1 MPKVKSNLK
10 PGTHWQDVHF
20 HSHVMMDAL
29 AKHLLGCAPFGMTD
43 IGEVMEIYCQLT
55 DSSEESW
62 IDKWSGLAKR
72 LQEQAGEKEQKGYL
86 ISAAELYLRASTY
99 WRTSLICFN
108 QPKDERIEKY
118 AGIAAKCYEDYLRI
132 SGYPGVA
139 IDIPYEDA
147 TLPGHFYQSPTAKD
161 KAPVVILVP
170 GRDTWAEDTRW
181 LYDGLLK
188 RGIHCL
194 CFDGPGQGVP
204 LRVNHMPF
212 RPDFENVMT
221 PVINYALGQFDCI
234 DENRIGAIGF
244 SFGAFL
250 LPRACAYE
258 KRIKVCITDT
268 GNIAWG
274 THFAGIFDKVMKLP
288 AMVRP
293 KMVYSLMDDYAW
305 KHGVQRDEII
315 EELKK
320 YDNTGIMNLITC
332 KTLVLDGTAEIN
344 KGSAKIFFDTL
355 TNCEKEY
362 KCFDTESTAQHH
374 AQMGGYQVGSEFIG
388 DWIADNL

>member
-1 MPKVKSNLK
+1 MPKVKSNLV

-20 HSHVMMDAL
+20 SSQVMMDAL
-29 AKHLLGCAPFGMTD
+29 AKHLLGCAPYKMTD
-43 IGEVMEIYCQLT
+43 IGEVMETYCQLE
-55 DSSEESW
+55 DDKEETW
-62 IDKWSGLAKR
+62 ISKWADLATR
-72 LQEQAGEKEQKGYL
+72 IQGQAKEKEQLGYS
-86 ISAAELYLRASTY
+86 ISAAELYLRAATY

-108 QPKDERIEKY
+108 QPEDERTKSYTIN
-118 AGIAAKCYEDYLRI
+118 ATQCYEDYLRI
-132 SGYPGVA
+132 SGYPGVTV
-139 IDIPYEDA
+139 DIPYEDT
-147 TLPGHFYQSPTAKD
+147 TLPGHFYRSPVAKD
-161 KAPVVILVP
+161 KAPLMILVP

-194 CFDGPGQGVP
+194 CFDGPGQGAP
-204 LRVNHMPF
+204 LRVNKLSF

-221 PVINYALGQFDCI
+221 PVIDYALKSFDCI
-234 DENRIGAIGF
+234 DEKRIGAIGF

-250 LPRACAYE
+250 LPRACAFD

-274 THFAGIFDKVMKLP
+274 THFANIFEKVMKLP
-288 AMVRP
+288 AVARP
-293 KMVYSLMDDYAW
+293 KMVYNLMDDYAW
-305 KHGVQRDEII
+305 KHGVSRDEII

-320 YDNTGIMNLITC
+320 YDNTDIMNLITC

-344 KGSAKIFFDTL
+344 KGSAKVFYDAL
-355 TNCEKEY
+355 TSCEKEY

-374 AQMGGYQVGSEFIG
+374 AQMGGYQVGSEFIA
-388 DWIADNL
+388 DWVVDHL